1 MTLTFSPTNLH
12 LLIKTNQ
19 FIIFMPKSSK
29 FSMTS
34 YVLAFYHI
42 WPYHKKGQDQ
52 PKVIICIFLVVLRYL
67 MLHSKFQ
74 GHRSINSEEDFLRFF
89 TIYGHGGH
97 LGHLTLLIC
106 INFHSHSPISFH
118 EKFGSEW
125 FNSFR
130 EKQVLIL
137 ISEWPMPKIK

>member
-1 MTLTFSPTNLH
+1 
-12 LLIKTNQ
+12 
-19 FIIFMPKSSK
+19 
-29 FSMTS
+29 
-34 YVLAFYHI
+34 
-42 WPYHKKGQDQ
+42 
-52 PKVIICIFLVVLRYL
+52 

-118 EKFGSEW
+118 EKFGSE
-125 FNSFR
+125 
-130 EKQVLIL
+130 
-137 ISEWPMPKIK
+137 